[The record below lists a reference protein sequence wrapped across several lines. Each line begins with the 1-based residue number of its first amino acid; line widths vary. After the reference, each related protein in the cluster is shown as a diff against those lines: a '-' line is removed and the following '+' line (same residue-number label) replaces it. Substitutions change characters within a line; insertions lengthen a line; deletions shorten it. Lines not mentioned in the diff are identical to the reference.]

1 VGKNS
6 PTLCVFV
13 SYSIRIVYHS
23 TQIQQICNGYHS
35 TGKCSVKVIIL
46 VHKIR
51 HVVSYNMADVV
62 GEDAAFVCIDIDVL
76 LQICIKIIILP
87 SRAAYGLG
95 YGVVNFSYI
104 G

>member
-1 VGKNS
+1 
-6 PTLCVFV
+6 
-13 SYSIRIVYHS
+13 
-23 TQIQQICNGYHS
+23 
-35 TGKCSVKVIIL
+35 
-46 VHKIR
+46 
-51 HVVSYNMADVV
+51 MADVV